1 MRPTSALTRKRA
13 AGFSMV
19 ELMVAIVISLVG
31 SIVVFQVYAVF
42 EGQKRTTTS
51 GGDAQS
57 NAALALFAIE
67 REARMAG
74 YGMNNVDFLGC
85 DVKGWDKQLEDDGDA
100 ATDPLLAFHFAPVEI
115 IQGAG
120 AAPPL
125 TGAPDRIAI
134 MYGNSDTLISSVQLT
149 QNLADAAENFRVN
162 NRYGFRTGDIVVAA
176 EAGKNCTLAQVS
188 DLPLIAGQTDI
199 IVRQSGTYPDPN
211 NPASNL
217 PIRYNKAGG
226 LAAPDN
232 VLYTTNGKLFSIGGR
247 PANNVY
253 MLSNGQLMQQQRLF
267 GDATAASAS
276 GTPIYDGFVQLQAQ
290 YGKDTNDDGIVEVFN
305 DTTPATTADWK
316 QVLAIR
322 IAVVARSSQYERDRV
337 YCADNSN
344 PCSEN
349 PPPVN
354 RPAYLVWPSW
364 AGGTFTMSNVDGT
377 ADSSPGDTNDWRHYR
392 YKVFQTTV
400 PLRNML
406 WKPGT

>member
-247 PANNVY
+247 PAKRAKTGC
-253 MLSNGQLMQQQRLF
+253 S
-267 GDATAASAS
+267 ATPPPRPPPERPSTMDSCNCRRSTAR
-276 GTPIYDGFVQLQAQ
+276 TPTMTGSS
-290 YGKDTNDDGIVEVFN
+290 
-305 DTTPATTADWK
+305 
-316 QVLAIR
+316 
-322 IAVVARSSQYERDRV
+322 RSSTTRPR
-337 YCADNSN
+337 
-344 PCSEN
+344 
-349 PPPVN
+349 PPP
-354 RPAYLVWPSW
+354 RTGSKY
-364 AGGTFTMSNVDGT
+364 
-377 ADSSPGDTNDWRHYR
+377 SP
-392 YKVFQTTV
+392 FAS
-400 PLRNML
+400 P
-406 WKPGT
+406 